1 MEWQNDVD
9 PHRERA
15 RKAATDGCESET
27 AGTDTC
33 REPESGAAVWRGT
46 ERGSLKGSRLPS
58 IDDYDWERGIERIA
72 RKLSPHHQSSDET
85 KGVSF
90 EQQALPPP
98 AEAPGKLGAR
108 DPEAARPPPAQPLDE
123 PASRRP
129 VGVLFAGTIPVLAI
143 ATALPFVQG
152 MPAWTDGFGSRGE
165 PAVAGIIFQP
175 ARHADAV
182 VRQSHRDAPPPAAVR
197 QASRAAHAAGP
208 ELLYQR
214 TTLPSAVEAE
224 ALALATAQER
234 RTRETGQSGQAQRV
248 AAPFEPAQAT
258 PAGAEASSELLPLAQ
273 AGPAAEPRAAGPQ
286 VPKEQKAPPASGPE
300 SADADTD
307 GQQPGLRSL
316 TNGEIEELM
325 ARGHQLLEIGDVA
338 SARLLFL
345 LVAEAGDA
353 RGAKAMGMTY
363 DPRVLS
369 ELPIA
374 GMAPDNTQ
382 AEIWYERS
390 DAMRT
395 RPAGDVVEATGG
407 RPGGD

>member
-15 RKAATDGCESET
+15 RTATDGCEPVT

-33 REPESGAAVWRGT
+33 REPESGAAGWRRT
-46 ERGSLKGSRLPS
+46 ERGSRKGSRLPS

-72 RKLSPHHQSSDET
+72 RQLSPHHQSSDET
-85 KGVSF
+85 EGVSF
-90 EQQALPPP
+90 EQQTLPPP
-98 AEAPGKLGAR
+98 ADRQTKLSAR
-108 DPEAARPPPAQPLDE
+108 DPEAVRPPPAPPLDE

-152 MPAWTDGFGSRGE
+152 MPAWTELGSRGE

-175 ARHADAV
+175 APHADA
-182 VRQSHRDAPPPAAVR
+182 VRQSHRDAPPPGAVR
-197 QASRAAHAAGP
+197 QASSAAHAAAP

-224 ALALATAQER
+224 VLALATAQER
-234 RTRETGQSGQAQRV
+234 RTREAGQSGQARTVV
-248 AAPFEPAQAT
+248 APLEAARAT
-258 PAGAEASSELLPLAQ
+258 PAVAEASSELLPLAQ
-273 AGPAAEPRAAGPQ
+273 AAPAAEPRAAGPQ
-286 VPKEQKAPPASGPE
+286 LPKEHEAPPASGPE
-300 SADADTD
+300 IAGADTG

-316 TNGEIEELM
+316 TNGEIEELL

-363 DPRVLS
+363 DPRVLA

-382 AEIWYERS
+382 AEIWYERF
-390 DAMRT
+390 DAMSMGT
-395 RPAGDVVEATGG
+395 HPAGDVVEATGG